1 MTKYELVPPPD
12 PAYLPDPA
20 ALPSSAAMP
29 VGSLFDS
36 LEEANKHNPG
46 GRCMVRKIEVAGVR
60 AWRFRCEFYNG
71 RACSSGG

>member
-46 GRCMVRKIEVAGVR
+46 GR
-60 AWRFRCEFYNG
+60 
-71 RACSSGG
+71 